1 MAANVECN
9 RHQPKKME
17 KQNFLTGICALL
29 IFLILLSSVGLAQ
42 DERAQKKYDVLK
54 ASITEARQNELKD
67 IENLKK
73 QLNEVKQSQ
82 KTTQENIAANKIQLP
97 IYNNLLLQPEIPI
110 QELEKA
116 WLEIQDTVRTLS
128 EQITDFS
135 TRKNAVAQRLNQNR
149 EQVALTEKQIADIQP
164 DDAAGK
170 EISTIKEQLQVL
182 LNQLSEKQELLIA
195 LDTIYLE
202 TIDVLEKNRQTF
214 SELSDKFD
222 ENIQTRKKQALLER
236 KTSLV
241 SIGLKQILEDFK
253 EFSRQLGAVSRPS
266 FWSDQLAFVWKSGGF
281 YLVSF
286 ALLFFIIQG
295 INYRMRQYIIRGK
308 NHPKLKQRFWSRLIL
323 SIIEKSIFLFGST
336 LFLYI
341 YAQAGPFES
350 KPPIVWAGLNILR
363 VWLLSGVCI
372 DAIKIYCGEE
382 ATSVPQKPAFYFRLL
397 VSMVRWLGIS
407 YLLFSW
413 LGSSNST
420 VLTIWRLILEIC
432 LYVWNIFFWRTVHK
446 SRPADIA
453 GWSSR
458 QTATITA
465 LKFLS
470 FSIVLIALVL
480 ELSGYGLLALY
491 WLASWGRTAMV
502 VLWSMLLFFVLLE
515 WNPKVEKY
523 QDTGGETTGMPKKS
537 IRWVIV
543 QFLMLIWFGNGVIL
557 LVLAWGGEKSVLLK
571 ILGFLRHT
579 YQVGNMS
586 FSLTGLIVA
595 ILILLLTQFVAR
607 IWQQVFR
614 QNILNQSGMED
625 GLQDSITT
633 ISVYVV
639 WSMGILIALNA
650 FGFNATS
657 LTVVLGALGIGLG
670 FGLQAIFNNFVSGII
685 LLFERPIQV
694 GDDIEVGGRWATVR
708 KINVRATVVQTYDN
722 ASLIIPNS
730 DLISSQVTNWSF
742 KDKRLR
748 RNVEVGVAYGSDV
761 ELVRD
766 TLMEIAEKTPRIL
779 KLPKPDVIFKDFGE
793 STLVFVLRIW
803 SRVEY
808 FYSVE
813 SDVRYEITRL
823 FREKNIEIAFPQRDL
838 HIRSGFDQKKPV
850 LLEKGV
856 PVLSEKPAPAKKPT
870 EAGE

>member
-1 MAANVECN
+1 MTAKAEYG
-9 RHQPKKME
+9 RQQPE
-17 KQNFLTGICALL
+17 KSENQNFLTGICALL
-29 IFLILLSSVGLAQ
+29 IFLTLFASVGLAQ
-42 DERAQKKYDVLK
+42 NEIAPKKYDALK
-54 ASITEARQNELKD
+54 ASVAEAQQNELKE

-73 QLNEVKQSQ
+73 QLSEVKQSK

-97 IYNNLLLQPEIPI
+97 IYNNLLLQPESPI
-110 QELEKA
+110 QALEKA
-116 WLEIQDTVRTLS
+116 WLEIQDTVRALS
-128 EQITDFS
+128 ERITDF
-135 TRKNAVAQRLNQNR
+135 TARKNAVAQRLNQNR
-149 EQVALTEKQIADIQP
+149 EQVVLTEKQIADMQAN
-164 DDAAGK
+164 DAAGK
-170 EISTIKEQLQVL
+170 EISAIKEQLQIL
-182 LNQLSEKQELLIA
+182 LNHLSEKQELLIA
-195 LDTIYLE
+195 LDTTYLE
-202 TIDVLEKNRQTF
+202 IIDALTENRQTF
-214 SELSDKFD
+214 SQLSGKFD

-253 EFSRQLGAVSRPS
+253 EFIQQLGAVTKLS

-286 ALLFFIIQG
+286 VLLFFIIQG
-295 INYRMRQYIIRGK
+295 INYRMRQYIIRIK
-308 NHPKLKQRFWSRLIL
+308 DYPKLKQRFWSPLTL
-323 SIIEKSIFLFGST
+323 SIIKKSIFLFGST

-350 KPPIVWAGLNILR
+350 KPPIVWAGLNILM
-363 VWLLSGVCI
+363 VWLFSEVCI

-382 ATSVPQKPAFYFRLL
+382 ATTVPRKPAFYFRLL
-397 VSMVRWLGIS
+397 VSMVRWFGIS
-407 YLLFSW
+407 YILFSW

-420 VLTIWRLILEIC
+420 VLTIWRLFLEIC
-432 LYVWNIFFWRTVHK
+432 LYVWNIFFWSALQK
-446 SRPADIA
+446 SHPPDNA
-453 GWSSR
+453 GWSPR
-458 QTATITA
+458 QSAMISA

-470 FSIVLIALVL
+470 FSIVVVALVL

-491 WLASWGRTAMV
+491 WLTSWGRTAV
-502 VLWSMLLFFVLLE
+502 VLLWSLLLFFVLLE

-523 QDTGGETTGMPKKS
+523 QDTSDGTTGMPKKS
-537 IRWVIV
+537 VRWVIV
-543 QFLMLIWFGNGVIL
+543 QFLMLAWFGNMVIL
-557 LVLAWGGEKSVLLK
+557 LVFAWGGKQSVLLK
-571 ILGFLRHT
+571 IFGFLRHT

-586 FSLTGLIVA
+586 FSLMGLIVA
-595 ILILLLTQFVAR
+595 VLILLLTQFVAR
-607 IWQQVFR
+607 VWQQVFR
-614 QNILNQSGMED
+614 QNILNQSGMEE

-639 WSMGILIALNA
+639 WAVGILIALNA

-694 GDDIEVGGRWATVR
+694 GDDIEVGGMWATVR

-766 TLMEIAEKTPRIL
+766 SLMAVAEKTPRIL
-779 KLPKPDVIFKDFGE
+779 KLPKPDVVFKDFGD
-793 STLVFVLRIW
+793 SALIFVLRFW
-803 SRVEY
+803 TRVEY

-813 SDVRYEITRL
+813 TDVRYGITRL

-838 HIRSGFDQKKPV
+838 HIRSGFDQKQPV
-850 LLEKGV
+850 LLEKGRPV
-856 PVLSEKPAPAKKPT
+856 PGDDPGK
-870 EAGE
+870 GEG